1 MNRELRWYNKGI
13 GREKL
18 PAAGDSFRRGPVS
31 RAPSLDRAE
40 MGEQL
45 VANNEFDPNA
55 TDHHQGGAATR
66 GIKAGMRFT
75 YPSGAQPLEGFTI
88 KRGLGMGGFGEVY
101 FAISDAGKEV
111 AIKRIQ
117 RNLDVELRG
126 ARQCLNLKHINL
138 ISLWDIRTNDLG
150 ESWVVMEYVPGF
162 NLREKLEQHPHG
174 MPEDEIKQWFLAMAS
189 GVNYLH
195 RQGIVH
201 RDLKPGNIFF
211 DIDQQIVKIGDYGLS
226 KFISTSKRSGQT
238 ESVGTFHYMAPEIGK
253 GIYGKEID
261 VYALGVILYEMLCGQ
276 LPFDGESAHEII
288 MKHLTAD
295 VDLRPIPPHYHEAI
309 AGALRKD
316 PAERFSSVGE
326 LLAKLPWPECQG
338 PLMAQFQP
346 PVSTKVDP
354 RSAVPATGHSTT
366 VNARQGHSTKTV
378 LYIGDDRV
386 EEISIVAAPSNQ
398 TTVAGRNLLQEG
410 IIISGGGKAPSRPEP
425 IAAAVRGGWDGAV
438 RWWHRSDISV
448 PFKVGL
454 AIVCSIVLILNSAWL
469 IPLALTIGLIY
480 LGYYLVRSWLLPD
493 HADDL
498 QATQTRSSLSDARL
512 QHFLR
517 LRSGESWLI
526 ELTTSL
532 LVAAFASFVFSFI
545 GLAFKGTIW
554 GLTYDTGAVYFW
566 LAATTTLGS
575 WAILII
581 GKSWELR
588 SVDFWMRL
596 VTLMLAGFALGLV
609 SFGIASAFFLDHLE
623 SELVVGA
630 HQTPTTSLL
639 ISMLMF
645 FTIWFGL
652 SLLNLWVH
660 PTRSTRIS
668 IWRFVLGMTIGALL
682 AGACRLSPPLFATA
696 ALIIHVTSQLAAPLL
711 SIDESNA
718 GIAVLHSRTANG

>member
-1 MNRELRWYNKGI
+1 MNRELRRYNEGN
-13 GREKL
+13 GREEL
-18 PAAGDSFRRGPVS
+18 PAVGDSFRRGAVS
-31 RAPSLDRAE
+31 RATLLDRAE
-40 MGEQL
+40 VGEHL

-55 TDHHQGGAATR
+55 TDQHQGGAATR
-66 GIKAGMRFT
+66 GVKCGMRFT

-162 NLREKLEQHPHG
+162 NLREKLEQYPHG
-174 MPEDEIKQWFLAMAS
+174 MPEREIKQWFLAMAS

-195 RQGIVH
+195 RQGLVH

-226 KFISTSKRSGQT
+226 KFISASKRSAQT

-253 GIYGKEID
+253 GIYGREID
-261 VYALGVILYEMLCGQ
+261 VYALGVILYEMLCGH

-295 VDLRPIPPHYHEAI
+295 VDLRPIPPLYHEAI

-338 PLMAQFQP
+338 PLMAQFRP
-346 PVSTKVDP
+346 PVSTVADAWNEAP
-354 RSAVPATGHSTT
+354 STGSPTMAGT
-366 VNARQGHSTKTV
+366 REGHSTKTV
-378 LYIGDDRV
+378 LYIGNDKV
-386 EEISIVAAPSNQ
+386 EEISIAVSPSNQ

-438 RWWHRSDISV
+438 QWWHRSDISV

-469 IPLALTIGLIY
+469 IPLALIIGLLY
-480 LGYYLVRSWLLPD
+480 LVYYLVRSWLLPD
-493 HADDL
+493 HAHDL
-498 QATQTRSSLSDARL
+498 QTTQTRSSLPDARL
-512 QHFLR
+512 QDFLR
-517 LRSGESWLI
+517 LRSSESWLI

-532 LVAAFASFVFSFI
+532 LVAAFACCLFSFI
-545 GLAFKGTIW
+545 GLAFKGTMW
-554 GLTYDTGAVYFW
+554 GLSYETGAIYFW

-575 WAILII
+575 WAILVV

-596 VTLMLAGFALGLV
+596 VILMIAGFSLGLV
-609 SFGIASAFFLDHLE
+609 SFGIASAFFLDRPE
-623 SELVVGA
+623 SELVVGVS
-630 HQTPTTSLL
+630 QMPTTSLM
-639 ISMLMF
+639 ISLLMF

-652 SLLNLWVH
+652 SSLNLWVH

-668 IWRFVLGMTIGALL
+668 IWRFVLAMMIGALL
-682 AGACRLSPPLFATA
+682 ADACRLSPPLCATV
-696 ALIIHVTSQLAAPLL
+696 ALIIHVSSQLSAPLL

-718 GIAVLHSRTANG
+718 GITVLHSRTANG